1 VEVTFDVDANG
12 ILNVKAKDKTS
23 GKEQSIRIEARS
35 SLSKEDIERMQQ
47 EAKMHAEEDKKKQE
61 AVEAK
66 NLAESMVYTAEK
78 ALKDNGD
85 KVPAEIKKDVEEK
98 IAAVKSVK
106 EGTDVDAIKKATEE
120 LSEHLSKI
128 GEVMAKDASTA
139 EAPKQEEKKDGGET
153 PPAGGTV
160 HDV

>member
-1 VEVTFDVDANG
+1 LFEGRVSCFTESEPNSDDE
-12 ILNVKAKDKTS
+12 L
-23 GKEQSIRIEARS
+23 
-35 SLSKEDIERMQQ
+35 
-47 EAKMHAEEDKKKQE
+47 

-106 EGTDVDAIKKATEE
+106 EGTDVDAIKKFLATEKITMKLQFGGSG
-120 LSEHLSKI
+120 LSMEAD
-128 GEVMAKDASTA
+128 GFVMAPTISFSATDSTKYTFKVHT
-139 EAPKQEEKKDGGET
+139 EAKEFS
-153 PPAGGTV
+153 
-160 HDV
+160 